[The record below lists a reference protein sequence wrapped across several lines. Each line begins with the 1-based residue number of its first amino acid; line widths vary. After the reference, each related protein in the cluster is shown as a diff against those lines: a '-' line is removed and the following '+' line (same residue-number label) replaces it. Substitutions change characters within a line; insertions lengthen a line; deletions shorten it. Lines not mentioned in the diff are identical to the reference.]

1 MTTYRVTHQTEYRYA
16 SEVSASYGEIHLLPR
31 DVPGQRTGST
41 SVLIDPPPHDLRH
54 RVDLFGNRTG
64 FFTVLTP
71 HRSLVVKTISV
82 VEVDQRPGGAPTSSV
97 PWEDARTVPW
107 DVVEFRLDSPRV
119 ARSPALADLAAPSF
133 AAGRPLVDAMADL
146 CHRIHEGFAYEPGAT
161 DVRTTIDQV
170 LERRAGVCQDFA
182 HLYIGCLRAMGLA
195 ARYVSGYLETD
206 PPPGREKLQGA
217 DQSHA
222 WASVWLPAPGGA
234 GGGTWVDIDP
244 TNDVFVGDRH
254 IVTAW
259 GRDYTDVTPLKG
271 VIYTA
276 GSRHELDV
284 RVDVERVE
292 GAGTA

>member
-1 MTTYRVTHQTEYRYA
+1 MTSFRVTHETEYRYE

-31 DVPGQRTGST
+31 DGRGQRTGST

-54 RVDLFGNRTG
+54 RLDVYGNRTG
-64 FFTVLTP
+64 FFTVLTA

-82 VEVDQRPGGAPTSSV
+82 VEVDDRPEPRPTSTV
-97 PWEDARTVPW
+97 AWESGREALPW
-107 DVVEFRLDSPRV
+107 DAVEFTLDSPLV

-133 AAGRPLVDAMADL
+133 APGRPLVDALGDL

-161 DVRTTIDQV
+161 TVRTTLDEV

-182 HLYIGCLRAMGLA
+182 HVFIGCARSLGLA

-206 PPPGREKLQGA
+206 PPPGQTKLQGA

-222 WASVWLPAPGGA
+222 WASIWVPDA
-234 GGGTWVDIDP
+234 GWVDLDP

-259 GRDYTDVTPLKG
+259 GRDYADITPLKG

-276 GSRHELDV
+276 GSKHHLDV
-284 RVDVERVE
+284 RVDVERI
-292 GAGTA
+292 